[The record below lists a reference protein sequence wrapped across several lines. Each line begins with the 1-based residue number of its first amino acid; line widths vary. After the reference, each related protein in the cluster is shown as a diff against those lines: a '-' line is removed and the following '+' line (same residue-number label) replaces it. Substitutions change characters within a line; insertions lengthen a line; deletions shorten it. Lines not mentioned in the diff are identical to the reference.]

1 MGVLWR
7 KKVRIKKET
16 TLKVRSRHTCRRG
29 VGVSRD
35 GNRIRLGNDAA
46 AVASSAA
53 VGINGSGGGGLSLGN
68 VRGNGEERSEEIH
81 CDVWFVGCE

>member
-1 MGVLWR
+1 MKWRVLWGCCR
-7 KKVRIKKET
+7 EKKKTESGEKET
-16 TLKVRSRHTCRRG
+16 TLKVRSRHTGRRW

-68 VRGNGEERSEEIH
+68 VRGNGEERSEEVH
-81 CDVWFVGCE
+81 

>member
-1 MGVLWR
+1 MYR
-7 KKVRIKKET
+7 D
-16 TLKVRSRHTCRRG
+16 
-29 VGVSRD
+29 SRD

-53 VGINGSGGGGLSLGN
+53 VGINGSGGGGLSLGS

-81 CDVWFVGCE
+81 WDVWFVGCE